1 MMTHYL
7 RSITGRYVSSGER
20 NGYSPDHAGGYQW
33 RDPRRVTPARLAELE
48 KRQPDDKVT
57 WGGKKTNPRV
67 TLEYALRTALRDP
80 IVALAM
86 REDPP

>member
-1 MMTHYL
+1 MSK
-7 RSITGRYVSSGER
+7 SIRGDAR
-20 NGYSPDHAGGYQW
+20 NGHGPDGPPRGYRW
-33 RDPRRVTPARLAELE
+33 RDPRRVSPARLAELE

-86 REDPP
+86 REDSPS